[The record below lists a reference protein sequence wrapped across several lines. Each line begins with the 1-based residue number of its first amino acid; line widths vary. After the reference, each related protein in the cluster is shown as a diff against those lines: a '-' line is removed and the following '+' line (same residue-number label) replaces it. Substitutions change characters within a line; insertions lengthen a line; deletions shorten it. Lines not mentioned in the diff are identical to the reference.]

1 MKHTGYRKCSEI
13 PQKKVSTQF
22 QKGSSFIEVLALH
35 LGLRG

>member
-35 LGLRG
+35 MGLRG